1 MFVIVLFLGTAT
13 EGAGTATGMTAAM
26 SIPAGSNLGTPAGW
40 ADALLQAE
48 GMPLTSCNISAIEA
62 WEQAEG
68 GGFGNQAAGNPL
80 NVNPP
85 ATAGWAGHEANGAW
99 AGSQAAGTPQ
109 HATPPATAGWPG
121 HEANG
126 AWAFDTPANGLKY
139 TIGTLNNGN
148 YSPVLAA
155 LRAGNNAQAVM
166 NAIETSPW
174 AASHYNYSLTA
185 SCSH

>member
-1 MFVIVLFLGTAT
+1 MSRPGWIAALAAAVVALPLFVIVLFLGTAT

-48 GMPLTSCNISAIEA
+48 SMPLTSCNISAIEA
-62 WEQAEG
+62 WEHAEG

-80 NVNPP
+80 NVN
-85 ATAGWAGHEANGAW
+85 
-99 AGSQAAGTPQ
+99 
-109 HATPPATAGWPG
+109 PPATAGWPG

-139 TIGTLNNGN
+139 TIETLNNGN
-148 YSPVLAA
+148 YGSVLAA
-155 LRAGNNAQAVM
+155 LRAGNDAQSVM

-174 AASHYNYSLTA
+174 AASHYHYSLTA
-185 SCSH
+185 SC

>member
-1 MFVIVLFLGTAT
+1 MSRPGWIAALAAAVVALPLFVIVLFLGTAT

-85 ATAGWAGHEANGAW
+85 ATV
-99 AGSQAAGTPQ
+99 
-109 HATPPATAGWPG
+109 GWPG
-121 HEANG
+121 HEATG

-139 TIGTLNNGN
+139 TIETLNNGN
-148 YSPVLAA
+148 YGPVLAA

-185 SCSH
+185 SC